1 VNIRSP
7 IIGEED
13 GKFSPAAGQQEQSL
27 DGNWKRG
34 YGFRPPG
41 MKSNSMV
48 EGQLRREKLL
58 YHLGVSI
65 NVPMHMTS

>member
-41 MKSNSMV
+41 TKSNSMV
-48 EGQLRREKLL
+48 EDSYDGKSFSTISASASMSRCA
-58 YHLGVSI
+58 
-65 NVPMHMTS
+65 